1 MAEEIRFPRLGWSME
16 EGRFVGWLKK
26 HGDQVKEG
34 DLLFEMEGEK
44 ALQEIESVGSGTL
57 FIHADSP
64 KSDSVVQ
71 VGVVLGYLLADG
83 EVSPDARPLTPVG
96 SMVTE
101 PLLSGMDTSSVP
113 TTPLMNQEHR
123 DQSDTEVAPQRVV
136 VTPRARRLAE
146 SLSIDWQG
154 LVGTGRENRV
164 READVLAAAQKLG
177 TISPVPEN
185 LHENR
190 FTSRRKAIAGRL
202 RRSRELTIP
211 VTLNTTVDV
220 TSLVLFREMQKKM
233 QAAHVPGYADL
244 FAKYVALVLARHPAM
259 AVRWNDDHSE
269 LYSVPTSEF
278 HIGLAVDT
286 SEGLLVPV
294 LRHVYDSPI
303 EKIVEQSKELIGKA
317 RSGKL
322 SMRDMSPGVISI
334 TNLGAWGID
343 AFTPIINIPEIAI
356 LGLGAI
362 RKEPVVAADGQI
374 VVRER
379 MVLSLTFDH
388 AAVDGAP
395 AAAFLKDLVTDIESL
410 KTV

>member
-1 MAEEIRFPRLGWSME
+1 
-16 EGRFVGWLKK
+16 
-26 HGDQVKEG
+26 
-34 DLLFEMEGEK
+34 
-44 ALQEIESVGSGTL
+44 
-57 FIHADSP
+57 
-64 KSDSVVQ
+64 
-71 VGVVLGYLLADG
+71 
-83 EVSPDARPLTPVG
+83 
-96 SMVTE
+96 
-101 PLLSGMDTSSVP
+101 
-113 TTPLMNQEHR
+113 
-123 DQSDTEVAPQRVV
+123 
-136 VTPRARRLAE
+136 
-146 SLSIDWQG
+146 
-154 LVGTGRENRV
+154 
-164 READVLAAAQKLG
+164 
-177 TISPVPEN
+177 
-185 LHENR
+185 
-190 FTSRRKAIAGRL
+190 
-202 RRSRELTIP
+202 
-211 VTLNTTVDV
+211 
-220 TSLVLFREMQKKM
+220 M

-362 RKEPVVAADGQI
+362 RKEPIVAADGQI

-395 AAAFLKDLVTDIESL
+395 AADFLKDLVTDIESL